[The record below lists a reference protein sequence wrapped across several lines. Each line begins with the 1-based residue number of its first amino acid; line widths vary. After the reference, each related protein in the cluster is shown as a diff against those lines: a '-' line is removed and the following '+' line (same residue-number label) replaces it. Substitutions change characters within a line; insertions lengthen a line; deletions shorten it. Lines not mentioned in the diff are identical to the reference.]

1 MARVGRAGGADGKPV
16 GTSNGDNG
24 ASAGA
29 ARLAQLRERWRNASL
44 KTSFM
49 AYMLLFLIAAL
60 VLSLTT
66 SALFG
71 SLQNEATADAYE
83 ISGLYLY
90 DKETDS
96 LVAARSIEVTSDSR
110 LAFVQ
115 SARDGMQ
122 SIARAELPESTA
134 VADASDYS
142 FVYDFNYESS
152 GEQETPE
159 LTFGTEATLE
169 NLPAYDAWARERFD
183 AWLAENPDSP
193 YAPLFSL
200 NTAEG
205 SAAEGPMTSPVGYY
219 LSTPASPSALA
230 LSSLFGFLSFL
241 MFPLWFGVCI
251 FAAARRFFR
260 MRLAPGLAV
269 LDNATEKIAKQDL
282 DFTVA
287 RGRDDELGRLA
298 QSFETMRASL
308 AESQK
313 ALWRTAEERKRLNA
327 AFAHDLRTPLTILKG
342 KIELLD
348 TRIKAGTASP
358 EQLEASTA
366 SLSAQVER
374 LERYV
379 AAMSSLQKLEDRE
392 PERSDIAFSRIAELI
407 EDAGNGLARSNEAR
421 FALFASQ
428 RCACEQPSMRVDG
441 SLVSEVAENLLANA
455 FRYASKT
462 VSARLDVRP
471 TEHEGCEELVLIV
484 DDDGPGFSCAAL
496 KNGCA
501 PFFSETPSKE
511 RFGLGLN
518 ISSLLCD
525 KHGGSLTL
533 ENRPEGGARVTARF
547 ACRP

>member
-1 MARVGRAGGADGKPV
+1 M
-16 GTSNGDNG
+16 
-24 ASAGA
+24 
-29 ARLAQLRERWRNASL
+29 
-44 KTSFM
+44 
-49 AYMLLFLIAAL
+49 
-60 VLSLTT
+60 
-66 SALFG
+66 
-71 SLQNEATADAYE
+71 
-83 ISGLYLY
+83 
-90 DKETDS
+90 
-96 LVAARSIEVTSDSR
+96 
-110 LAFVQ
+110 
-115 SARDGMQ
+115 
-122 SIARAELPESTA
+122 
-134 VADASDYS
+134 
-142 FVYDFNYESS
+142 
-152 GEQETPE
+152 
-159 LTFGTEATLE
+159 
-169 NLPAYDAWARERFD
+169 
-183 AWLAENPDSP
+183 
-193 YAPLFSL
+193 
-200 NTAEG
+200 
-205 SAAEGPMTSPVGYY
+205 
-219 LSTPASPSALA
+219 
-230 LSSLFGFLSFL
+230 
-241 MFPLWFGVCI
+241 
-251 FAAARRFFR
+251 
-260 MRLAPGLAV
+260 
-269 LDNATEKIAKQDL
+269 
-282 DFTVA
+282 
-287 RGRDDELGRLA
+287 
-298 QSFETMRASL
+298 
-308 AESQK
+308 
-313 ALWRTAEERKRLNA
+313 
-327 AFAHDLRTPLTILKG
+327 RTPLTILKG

-428 RCACEQPSMRVDG
+428 RCVCEQPSMRVDG

-496 KNGCA
+496 KHGCA